1 MNNATTWSRLGGRE
15 GDGPEGS
22 CAPVVAS
29 ALSKAVFAGGSTT
42 VVPPVASLE
51 RTHFAFVKLPESL
64 SATLFVPLP
73 TVRTRNGWKWK
84 WTWKWT
90 YGVVVF
96 DLGQVI

>member
-1 MNNATTWSRLGGRE
+1 
-15 GDGPEGS
+15 
-22 CAPVVAS
+22 
-29 ALSKAVFAGGSTT
+29 LSKPVFAGGSTT

-90 YGVVVF
+90 YGVVV
-96 DLGQVI
+96 VKVAMMKP